1 MKVLSVLGRCSQLP
15 AFYKFTIIGVFA
27 LILIASFQT
36 GPVDFRE
43 HWDKLRRPKKNGL
56 ADGIPLRVMFIGA
69 SMTLGEHS
77 TGERGFRKQVRDWLV
92 SQGNEVNY
100 VGQNR
105 YGDFL
110 DNDVQAFGA
119 QPIKPTLDRC
129 KEIVPQTQPNLILI
143 NAGSSDCFQQNHWGP
158 AFILQKMRAL
168 VDYLFEASP
177 RATIIMSTIITSPW
191 DNVEDCVKSANAQI
205 RQVAADLIREG
216 RPVVL
221 AEMHHDQG
229 LPGRVEKAHIG
240 KDNMH
245 PIDAGYFIMGDI
257 FIESIQ
263 DVEEKGW
270 LQPPINNGIPFDG
283 EAERHAEE
291 AKSEKQIQ
299 EHKPEEHAEAG
310 EKKAEAE
317 VKPSNAGRRRHA

>member
-15 AFYKFTIIGVFA
+15 VFYKFTVVGVFA
-27 LILIASFQT
+27 LILLATLQT

-43 HWDKLRRPKKNGL
+43 HWDKLRGSKNHGL
-56 ADGIPLRVMFIGA
+56 ANGIPLRVMFIGA

-77 TGERGFRKQVRDWLV
+77 TGKRGFRKQVRDWLV
-92 SQGNEVNY
+92 SQGNQVNY

-129 KEIVPQTQPNLILI
+129 RQIVPQTQPNLILI
-143 NAGSSDCFQQNHWGP
+143 NAGSSDCFQQEHWGP
-158 AFILQKMRAL
+158 AFVLQKMRAL

-177 RATIIMSTIITSPW
+177 RATIVMSTIITSPW
-191 DNVEDCVKSANAQI
+191 DNVEDCVRSANAQI

-221 AEMHHDQG
+221 AEMHRDQG
-229 LPGRVEKAHIG
+229 LPDRVEPKHIG
-240 KDNMH
+240 KDHMH
-245 PIDAGYFIMGDI
+245 PIDAGYFLMGDI

-270 LQPPINNGIPFDG
+270 LQAPVDNGIPYDG

-291 AKSEKQIQ
+291 IKSEKQIQ
-299 EHKPEEHAEAG
+299 EHKPEQPPS
-310 EKKAEAE
+310 KAEEKTAE
-317 VKPSNAGRRRHA
+317 VKPNAQGRRRA

>member
-1 MKVLSVLGRCSQLP
+1 MKVLSVVGRCSQLP
-15 AFYKFTIIGVFA
+15 TFYKFTLFGVFA
-27 LILIASFQT
+27 LILLATLQT
-36 GPVDFRE
+36 GPVDFRQ
-43 HWDKLRRPKKNGL
+43 HWDKLRGPKKNNGL

-77 TGERGFRKQVRDWLV
+77 TGERGYRKQIRDWLV
-92 SQGNEVNY
+92 AQGNEVNY

-143 NAGSSDCFQQNHWGP
+143 NAGSSDCFQQKHWGP

-177 RATIIMSTIITSPW
+177 RATIIMSTIIMSPW
-191 DNVEDCVKSANAQI
+191 ENVDDCVKSANAQI
-205 RQVAADLIREG
+205 RQVANDLIREG
-216 RPVVL
+216 KPVVL
-221 AEMHHDQG
+221 AEMHYDQG
-229 LPGRVEKAHIG
+229 LPNRVEKKHIG

-245 PIDAGYFIMGDI
+245 PIDAGYFLMGDI

-270 LQPPINNGIPFDG
+270 LRAPVNNGIPFDG

-291 AKSEKQIQ
+291 AKSDKQIA
-299 EHKPEEHAEAG
+299 ETKPEEQV
-310 EKKAEAE
+310 KAEEKRADE
-317 VKPSNAGRRRHA
+317 KHNSRRRRHP

>member
-15 AFYKFTIIGVFA
+15 VFYKFTLVGVFA
-27 LILIASFQT
+27 LILLATLQT
-36 GPVDFRE
+36 GPVDFRQ
-43 HWDKLRRPKKNGL
+43 HWDKLRGGSKHHGL

-77 TGERGFRKQVRDWLV
+77 TGNRGFRKQVRDWLV
-92 SQGNEVNY
+92 SQGNQVNY

-119 QPIKPTLDRC
+119 QPIKPTLERC
-129 KEIVPQTQPNLILI
+129 RQIVPQTQPNLILI
-143 NAGSSDCFQQNHWGP
+143 NAGSSDCFQQKHWGP
-158 AFILQKMRAL
+158 AYILQKMRAL

-177 RATIIMSTIITSPW
+177 RATIIMSTIIMSPW
-191 DNVEDCVKSANAQI
+191 DGVEDCVKSANAQI

-216 RPVVL
+216 KPVVL
-221 AEMHHDQG
+221 AEMHRDQG
-229 LPGRVEKAHIG
+229 LPNRPESKHIG
-240 KDNMH
+240 KDHMH
-245 PIDAGYFIMGDI
+245 PIDAGYFLMGDI

-263 DVEEKGW
+263 EVEEKGW
-270 LQPPINNGIPFDG
+270 LQAPVENGIPFDG

-291 AKSEKQIQ
+291 IKSEKQSQ
-299 EHKPEEHAEAG
+299 EHKPEAPAQAE
-310 EKKAEAE
+310 EKAAE
-317 VKPSNAGRRRHA
+317 VKPNAQRRRHAY

>member
-1 MKVLSVLGRCSQLP
+1 MRVLSVLGRCSQLP
-15 AFYKFTIIGVFA
+15 AFYKFTIVGVFA
-27 LILIASFQT
+27 LILIATLQT

-43 HWDKLRRPKKNGL
+43 HWEKFRRPKHNGL
-56 ADGIPLRVMFIGA
+56 ANGIPLRVMFIGA

-105 YGDFL
+105 YGEFL

-129 KEIVPQTQPNLILI
+129 KDIVPQTQPNLILI
-143 NAGSSDCFQQNHWGP
+143 NAGSSDCFQQDHWGP

-216 RPVVL
+216 KPVVL

-229 LPGRVEKAHIG
+229 LPGRVEKQHIG

-245 PIDAGYFIMGDI
+245 PIDAGYFLMGDI

-291 AKSEKQIQ
+291 TKSEKQI
-299 EHKPEEHAEAG
+299 EEKKPEEQVKAD
-310 EKKAEAE
+310 EKKVEEE
-317 VKPSNAGRRRHA
+317 VKPNARRRRYA

>member
-1 MKVLSVLGRCSQLP
+1 MRVLSVLGRCSQLP
-15 AFYKFTIIGVFA
+15 AFYKFTIVGVFA
-27 LILIASFQT
+27 LILIATFQT

-43 HWDKLRRPKKNGL
+43 HWDKFRRPKQNGL
-56 ADGIPLRVMFIGA
+56 ANGIPLRVMLIGA

-105 YGDFL
+105 FGDFL

-129 KEIVPQTQPNLILI
+129 KDIVPQTQPNLILI
-143 NAGSSDCFQQNHWGP
+143 NAGSSDCFQQDHWGP

-168 VDYLFEASP
+168 IDYLFEASP

-205 RQVAADLIREG
+205 RQVATDLIREG
-216 RPVVL
+216 KPVVL

-229 LPGRVEKAHIG
+229 LPNRVEKKHIG

-245 PIDAGYFIMGDI
+245 PIDAGYFLMGDI

-291 AKSEKQIQ
+291 AKSEKQI
-299 EHKPEEHAEAG
+299 EEKKPEGQVIAE
-310 EKKAEAE
+310 EKKTEGE
-317 VKPSNAGRRRHA
+317 VKPNARRRRHS

>member
-1 MKVLSVLGRCSQLP
+1 MRLLSVLGRCSQLP
-15 AFYKFTIIGVFA
+15 VFYKFTIVGIFA
-27 LILIASFQT
+27 LILIATLQS

-43 HWDKLRRPKKNGL
+43 HWDKLRRPKKHGL
-56 ADGIPLRVMFIGA
+56 ADGAPLRVMFIGA

-77 TGERGFRKQVRDWLV
+77 TGERGYRKQIRDWLV

-143 NAGSSDCFQQNHWGP
+143 NAGSSDCFQQQHWGP
-158 AFILQKMRAL
+158 AFVLQKMRAL

-177 RATIIMSTIITSPW
+177 RAAIIMSTIITSPW
-191 DNVEDCVKSANAQI
+191 DNVEDCVRSANAQI

-216 RPVVL
+216 KPVVL
-221 AEMHHDQG
+221 AEMHPDQG
-229 LPGRVEKAHIG
+229 LPNRVEKKHIG

-245 PIDAGYFIMGDI
+245 PIDAGYFLMGDI
-257 FIESIQ
+257 FIESIL

-270 LQPPINNGIPFDG
+270 IHAPVNNGIPFDG
-283 EAERHAEE
+283 EAERHAEK
-291 AKSEKQIQ
+291 AKSEQQIKEMPDEQ
-299 EHKPEEHAEAG
+299 AKGEE
-310 EKKAEAE
+310 KEAE
-317 VKPSNAGRRRHA
+317 VKPNARRRRGL